1 MLDLHCH
8 GVLAFRMPDNGII
21 RRPRQRKG
29 ERVRAERYYNTERP
43 QQQQLLQQSAP
54 AAAATA
60 AVGSLQQQQ
69 DARNTLGAFLQQ
81 QQEERLH
88 SNDSCSS
95 SSARNTL
102 GFVMSA
108 ALLKQVRAAQKF
120 LGSIRHLPSF
130 KEAKEKQ
137 AELLSKKFA
146 SLSVPVEAA
155 AELDY
160 VAIPQYLTASLW
172 KSLSEDR
179 RDIALE
185 KLCRHC
191 QLLGLSN
198 ASETTQGM
206 ILCLVFDLEG
216 KLLGTQQWSVTLKEK
231 GKVQKFLKQP
241 RQSPFLV
248 TLPTSVE
255 ECPPELLTRACRDE
269 TPLEC
274 PVSYEDLL
282 ARARDWPMRS
292 THRFAQQQLQLPVAV
307 VPGHDE
313 GAFMAKMG
321 HFMAGF
327 VQGQPAQE
335 SVSLPGLKIFPR
347 AAKEAKTTA
356 AAAVPVLALEDKK
369 VENEAQVDQ
378 APVVAQLQEELKP
391 SGAVAATL
399 DALKGETKNDSKAQ
413 AKAKS
418 KGKKTDVMKR
428 PAAKPKKRA
437 NMKRPAAA
445 EHVHSSEEESREAKR
460 LRLINAWVPKEMQK
474 KYRNGC
480 SKCYYRAGCTP
491 SCWRLR
497 GFAMTD

>member
-1 MLDLHCH
+1 M
-8 GVLAFRMPDNGII
+8 
-21 RRPRQRKG
+21 
-29 ERVRAERYYNTERP
+29 T
-43 QQQQLLQQSAP
+43 
-54 AAAATA
+54 
-60 AVGSLQQQQ
+60 
-69 DARNTLGAFLQQ
+69 
-81 QQEERLH
+81 
-88 SNDSCSS
+88 
-95 SSARNTL
+95 
-102 GFVMSA
+102 A

-155 AELDY
+155 AELVELLDSSIWEDHLDALKASVSIESASEKKNTPLQDY

-241 RQSPFLV
+241 RQSPFLA

-282 ARARDWPMRS
+282 ARAKDWPMRS
-292 THRFAQQQLQLPVAV
+292 THRFAQ
-307 VPGHDE
+307 PGICE
-313 GAFMAKMG
+313 L
-321 HFMAGF
+321 AG
-327 VQGQPAQE
+327 V
-335 SVSLPGLKIFPR
+335 
-347 AAKEAKTTA
+347 
-356 AAAVPVLALEDKK
+356 
-369 VENEAQVDQ
+369 
-378 APVVAQLQEELKP
+378 
-391 SGAVAATL
+391 
-399 DALKGETKNDSKAQ
+399 
-413 AKAKS
+413 
-418 KGKKTDVMKR
+418 
-428 PAAKPKKRA
+428 
-437 NMKRPAAA
+437 PAAA
-445 EHVHSSEEESREAKR
+445 YGIPMAH
-460 LRLINAWVPKEMQK
+460 I
-474 KYRNGC
+474 
-480 SKCYYRAGCTP
+480 KCMP
-491 SCWRLR
+491 QL
-497 GFAMTD
+497 